1 MKQYRYMLYPLTLCQ
16 RVHFSMLTFTIIRP
30 VHRLFHTAK
39 TRRTSTSGPLIIGLE
54 SGVNGELASC
64 LRTGLTVACAFPFQT
79 TLCPPAEP
87 DDPTIS
93 LRIIK
98 NVVFLAS
105 YSPKMFSDSWVD
117 TGVPVTQPSRA
128 SDLSYFKSPVP
139 RFPILLSNPSLTQ
152 YMYMQ
157 VDVRPPVTDPILL
170 LSQRFTTAFIV
181 VTGSSRRSTLHR
193 K

>member
-1 MKQYRYMLYPLTLCQ
+1 LHYAAQFGLESCVKVRRLFMHPKPILIYMHIMKQYRYMLYPLTLCQ

-64 LRTGLTVACAFPFQT
+64 LRTGLTVACAFPCQT

-105 YSPKMFSDSWVD
+105 YSPKMFSDS
-117 TGVPVTQPSRA
+117 
-128 SDLSYFKSPVP
+128 
-139 RFPILLSNPSLTQ
+139 
-152 YMYMQ
+152 
-157 VDVRPPVTDPILL
+157 
-170 LSQRFTTAFIV
+170 
-181 VTGSSRRSTLHR
+181 
-193 K
+193 